1 MVWRNTKCP
10 YWKEKEILLP
20 CHASTGCDTV
30 SAIMGHGKSPLLDK
44 LCSGNVDDH
53 LDVSM
58 DTEASK
64 NDVIHAGICL
74 FKYIYNIPSTSSL
87 AQARF
92 NQFSKKA
99 AAGVISPETSPPTE
113 GAAAQHSFRAYLQTR
128 D

>member
-20 CHASTGCDTV
+20 CHASTGRDTV

-99 AAGVISPETSPPTE
+99 AAGVISPETSSPTE
-113 GAAAQHSFRAYLQTR
+113 VATAQQSFRAYLQTR